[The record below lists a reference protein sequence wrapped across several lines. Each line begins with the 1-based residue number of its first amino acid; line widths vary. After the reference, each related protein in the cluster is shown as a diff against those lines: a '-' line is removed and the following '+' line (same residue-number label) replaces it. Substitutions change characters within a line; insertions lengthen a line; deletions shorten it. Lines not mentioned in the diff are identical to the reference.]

1 MLFETGLSLGKAL
14 RGDETG
20 RKQRELSGGRNE
32 GRRGCKRRVRE
43 SGAGKGPPLIELER
57 EEGKLGKRGGRTGAA
72 VAETVAMSASLPSAA
87 AYDAET
93 GAFVLHRV
101 KGR

>member
-1 MLFETGLSLGKAL
+1 MGKRFEEMKREGNKGNSLEEGMK
-14 RGDETG
+14 GDW
-20 RKQRELSGGRNE
+20 
-32 GRRGCKRRVRE
+32 GCKRRVRE